1 MDDTYPLTVNIG
13 IASPLLSRFDLVL
26 LLKDRVDKEWDELV
40 ADYILEG
47 KGLGPIQTDDDD
59 GSCWNIQTLQV

>member
-1 MDDTYPLTVNIG
+1 MDDTHPLTVNVG

-47 KGLGPIQTDDDD
+47 KGLGPTQTDD
-59 GSCWNIQTLQV
+59 GSCWNLQTLQV